1 MYRRTTNDNTYPRST
16 EGIEEK
22 YIDVPLT
29 MKITKYTNVPLKV
42 NYQRPT
48 GGRKRCIAVPLTITH
63 THVPLKVE
71 REIHRRTTDD
81 EDNKI
86 HQRSTEGEL
95 PTSHW
100 RKKEKY
106 IDEPLTMKRYKIH
119 QRSTEGEL
127 PTSHWR

>member
-29 MKITKYTNVPLKV
+29 MKLTKYTNVPLKV

-63 THVPLKVE
+63 TNVPLKV
-71 REIHRRTTDD
+71 
-81 EDNKI
+81 NY
-86 HQRSTEGEL
+86 QR
-95 PTSHW
+95 PTGG
-100 RKKEKY
+100 RKRC
-106 IDEPLTMKRYKIH
+106 IAVPLTITHTNVPLKALERNT
-119 QRSTEGEL
+119 STY
-127 PTSHWR
+127 H

>member
-29 MKITKYTNVPLKV
+29 MKITKYTNIPLKVNYQRPTGGRKRCIAVPLTMKITKYTNFPLKV

-63 THVPLKVE
+63 THVPPKVLK
-71 REIHRRTTDD
+71 RNT
-81 EDNKI
+81 
-86 HQRSTEGEL
+86 STY
-95 PTSHW
+95 H
-100 RKKEKY
+100 
-106 IDEPLTMKRYKIH
+106 
-119 QRSTEGEL
+119 
-127 PTSHWR
+127 